1 MQDLNLV
8 LLIILYSLGIILMT
22 LLIVLIV
29 KSIIT
34 ISKVEKVIDDVNN
47 KLSSVNNIFKFIDV
61 TTDKIAYL
69 GETVVGKAS
78 NLILNII
85 DRGNKNKEEEE

>member
-22 LLIVLIV
+22 LLIVLVV

-34 ISKVEKVIDDVNN
+34 ISKVEKAMDDVNN
-47 KLSSVNNIFKFIDV
+47 KLSSFNNIFKFIDV

-69 GETVVGKAS
+69 GETVVSKAS
-78 NLILNII
+78 SLILSII
-85 DRGNKNKEEEE
+85 DKGNKNKEEE